1 VIWLANNQ
9 IPRRTIG
16 DLLSLY
22 RRQNNL
28 SFAQVEAQTGVTKGA
43 LYKIESGETK
53 RPEYKTVKALVA
65 ILPQPFEEI
74 IECYV
79 EGEQRPDTLYEVLQ
93 DVIQRG
99 DNIPLL
105 EKVAVK
111 FLQSP
116 QADTY
121 TALERL
127 YHLAD
132 TTTNTELSLP
142 LFNTI
147 VNYARE
153 HGIPQYIAK
162 GLLKKYL
169 IERYDL
175 KRLDDSFRLGQE
187 IMHYIDFLTPD
198 EQTIYYFRMALHAY
212 TIQKYKRC
220 IEYCEAGLALKT
232 AETELTARAYLAMIN
247 SYSRLG
253 EYDAVES
260 HLCLFER
267 FDYEFVAEAAKLT
280 RAIVKA
286 RKKEYDVAVPVLKE
300 CLQVISPDSR
310 IHVVNE
316 LLDIYLQTNNH
327 HEIAELLR
335 KEKEILPENPQTPY
349 KHRSIGRYYR
359 YKGEFQIQTGSLD
372 EGIDS
377 YIDGLFAYGEVNAC
391 DEITESLILS
401 QFYLLEKYMD
411 CHDLTKMKD
420 LYDRIMKKQMSRASV
435 TNEKTIRENLM
446 HHNNVDSREV
456 TRSRIE

>member
-1 VIWLANNQ
+1 MERDRL
-9 IPRRTIG
+9 RRKTLG

-22 RRQNNL
+22 RKQSGV
-28 SFAQVEAQTGVTKGA
+28 SFSEVEAQTGVTKGA

-53 RPEYKTVKALVA
+53 RPEYKTVKALAAV
-65 ILPQPFEEI
+65 LPQPYEEI

-79 EGEQRPDTLYEVLQ
+79 DDEQRSETLYEILQ

-116 QADTY
+116 QVDTY
-121 TALERL
+121 TALQRL

-147 VNYARE
+147 VKYARE

-169 IERYDL
+169 IERYDF
-175 KRLDDSFRLGQE
+175 KRLDDSFRVGEE
-187 IMHYIDFLTPD
+187 IMHYIDFLTRD
-198 EQTIYYFRMALHAY
+198 EQTIYYFRMALHAHN
-212 TIQKYKRC
+212 IQQYERC
-220 IEYCEAGLALKT
+220 IEYCEAGLKLKT

-247 SYSRLG
+247 SFYWLG

-260 HLCLFER
+260 HLRVFER
-267 FDYEFVAEAAKLT
+267 FDYEFVAYTAKFT
-280 RAIVKA
+280 CAIVKA
-286 RKKEYDVAVPVLKE
+286 RKKEYDVAVPMLKE
-300 CLQVISPDSR
+300 CLREVSPDSR

-359 YKGEFQIQTGSLD
+359 YKGEFQIQTGSHE

-377 YIDGLFAYGEVNAC
+377 YLNGLCAYGEVSAYQ
-391 DEITESLILS
+391 EITECMTNILS
-401 QFYLLEKYMD
+401 QFTKLRKPIDIQFVEKFG
-411 CHDLTKMKD
+411 
-420 LYDRIMKKQMSRASV
+420 
-435 TNEKTIRENLM
+435 
-446 HHNNVDSREV
+446 EV
-456 TRSRIE
+456 YSKIINK

>member
-1 VIWLANNQ
+1 LERNQ
-9 IPRRTIG
+9 RRRKTLG

-22 RRQNNL
+22 RKQSGV
-28 SFAQVEAQTGVTKGA
+28 SFSEVEAQTGVTKGA

-53 RPEYKTVKALVA
+53 RPEYKTVKALAAV
-65 ILPQPFEEI
+65 LPHPYEKI
-74 IECYV
+74 IEYYV
-79 EGEQRPDTLYEVLQ
+79 EDEQRSETLYEILQ
-93 DVIQRG
+93 DVMQRG
-99 DNIPLL
+99 SSISLL

-116 QADTY
+116 QTDTY

-147 VNYARE
+147 VKYARE

-175 KRLDDSFRLGQE
+175 KRLDDSFRVGEE
-187 IMHYIDFLTPD
+187 IMHYIDFLTRE
-198 EQTIYYFRMALHAY
+198 EQTIYYFRMALHAHN
-212 TIQKYKRC
+212 IQQYKRC
-220 IEYCEAGLALKT
+220 IECCEAGLALNT
-232 AETELTARAYLAMIN
+232 ADTELAARAYLAMIN
-247 SYSRLG
+247 SLYSLG

-267 FDYEFVAEAAKLT
+267 FDYEFVTEAAKLT

-286 RKKEYDVAVPVLKE
+286 RKKEYDVAVPMLKE
-300 CLQVISPDSR
+300 CLREISPDSR
-310 IHVVNE
+310 IHVVIE

-349 KHRSIGRYYR
+349 KHLSIGRYYR
-359 YKGEFQIQTGSLD
+359 YKGAFQIQTGSLD

-377 YIDGLFAYGEVNAC
+377 YLNGLSAYGEVSAYQ
-391 DEITESLILS
+391 EITECMTDILS
-401 QFYLLEKYMD
+401 QFDKLKKSIDIQYVEKMRGCMVKLIKKSKGEMCKNENIEDID
-411 CHDLTKMKD
+411 CISPV
-420 LYDRIMKKQMSRASV
+420 YCCIY
-435 TNEKTIRENLM
+435 E
-446 HHNNVDSREV
+446 
-456 TRSRIE
+456 